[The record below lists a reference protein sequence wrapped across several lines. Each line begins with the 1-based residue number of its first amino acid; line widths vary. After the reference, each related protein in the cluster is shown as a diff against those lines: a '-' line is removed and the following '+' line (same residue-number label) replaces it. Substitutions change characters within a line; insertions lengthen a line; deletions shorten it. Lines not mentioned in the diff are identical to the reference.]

1 MRDNTKVPQARHLDL
16 CAGIRAVRLQE
27 YMNTLSAVVHQ
38 MTSKC
43 VKNMSDTLPHF
54 FSNSIS
60 TSSMIYHWTDAR
72 QHGVYLLTWQQAL
85 LRGRTNG
92 AFPQVSKTEKDAIWH
107 MILTYS
113 LRLSCP
119 RQRVKI
125 SFRTVNIQYVI
136 LWGDL
141 FDKIGWR
148 VGKTWVLM
156 WAYSI

>member
-1 MRDNTKVPQARHLDL
+1 MGRGSTRSYHRKQINSILL
-16 CAGIRAVRLQE
+16 FFC
-27 YMNTLSAVVHQ
+27 SVVHRRWRQ
-38 MTSKC
+38 NVLRTWVTHC
-43 VKNMSDTLPHF
+43 HIL
-54 FSNSIS
+54 
-60 TSSMIYHWTDAR
+60 TSSVIYHWTDAR
-72 QHGVYLLTWQQAL
+72 QHGVYLLIWQQAL